1 MQSVLIVIHI
11 LIVVALIG
19 VVLLQRSEGGALG
32 TGGGTGSFMTG
43 RGQANALSRATA
55 ILGALFFA
63 TALLMSILS
72 SWSRAPHSILGK
84 GPAPA
89 GANRADPDFAGQYSR
104 SAEADGRPVHRAF
117 GSCACLACS
126 SRARA
131 SRSVGACAETLAT
144 AQRAGAGGPQTLAFV
159 PRRAPRSPQRRSD
172 VRSRRRRRALS
183 GIRSALQRAEDR
195 AAGRPRP
202 TGGRRSSPTCRSV
215 TS

>member
-11 LIVVALIG
+11 LIVIALIG

-72 SWSRAPHSILGK
+72 SWSRAPHSILDK

-89 GANRADPDFAGQYSR
+89 GQTAPTPISPGNILDQLKQMEGQSTAP
-104 SAEADGRPVHRAF
+104 SAPAP
-117 GSCACLACS
+117 
-126 SRARA
+126 A
-131 SRSVGACAETLAT
+131 S
-144 AQRAGAGGPQTLAFV
+144 P
-159 PRRAPRSPQRRSD
+159 APAAP
-172 VRSRRRRRALS
+172 APAAP
-183 GIRSALQRAEDR
+183 SAPASK
-195 AAGRPRP
+195 P
-202 TGGRRSSPTCRSV
+202 
-215 TS
+215 